1 MGASPQ
7 QGHAREHVVVHRDDA
22 EQHTIGQVEGRPLAH
37 PAEVRVLAEG
47 DEMIV
52 LEVTMQAGGSSP
64 EHVHDHESVGYLVRG
79 RARTVIDGVPHDLAA
94 GDGFRHPPGAPH
106 TMAALEDD
114 TVWLEIKSPPART
127 W

>member
-1 MGASPQ
+1 MAAPSEESF
-7 QGHAREHVVVHRDDA
+7 AREHVVVHQHEA
-22 EQHTIGQVEGRPLAH
+22 ESHLIERVEGRQLEH
-37 PAEVRVLAEG
+37 PAAVRVLGEG
-47 DEMIV
+47 DEMIL

-79 RARTVIDGVPHDLAA
+79 RARTVINGVAHELAA
-94 GDGFRHPPGAPH
+94 GDGFRHPPGAAH

>member
-1 MGASPQ
+1 MAAGERGFAV
-7 QGHAREHVVVHRDDA
+7 ENVVVHQGDA
-22 EQHTIGQVEGRPLAH
+22 EQHRIVQVEGRPLAH

-47 DEMIV
+47 AEMIV

-79 RARTVIDGVPHDLAA
+79 RARTEIDGVAYELAP
-94 GDGFRHPPGAPH
+94 GDGFRHPPGAAH